1 MTQQKNPLTG
11 YFRTPKLYVNLPTQG
26 KFYHDDVI
34 DWPETG
40 ELAVYAMTAKDEL
53 IMKNPDALLNG
64 EAVASVLCS
73 CVPAIKKPRSLVG
86 NDVEVLLIAIQSAT
100 YGDEVTIKEDCP
112 KCKTPNEVSA
122 SIDAVLS
129 TMTILEKS
137 YIFETLDHLVIE
149 VRPFSYESTVK
160 AGISSF
166 KSVRSL
172 QALAQITDE
181 FERLRT
187 FSENFNQIAALN
199 FELLIDSVASV
210 KGKSSSGEPFL
221 VTDRK
226 NIAEFLENCD
236 ADVGKMV
243 ESKVAEV
250 NKIGINR
257 TIGIKCTNCNHDF
270 SKDIGFD
277 PVNFSMPS

>member
-1 MTQQKNPLTG
+1 MTQQNPLAG

-26 KFYHDDVI
+26 KFYQDNVI

-64 EAVASVLCS
+64 EAVANVIAS
-73 CVPAIKKPRSLVG
+73 CVPAIKKPRMLIG
-86 NDVEVLLIAIQSAT
+86 NDVEVLLIAIQAAT
-100 YGDEVTIKEDCP
+100 YGDEVTIKEKCP
-112 KCKTPNEVSA
+112 ECKTENEVVA

-129 TMTILEKS
+129 TMTLLEQS
-137 YIFETLDHLVIE
+137 YVFETKNHLTIE

-181 FERLRT
+181 FQRLQT
-187 FSENFNQIAALN
+187 FSENFKQIAALN

-210 KGKSSSGEPFL
+210 KGKTANGEPF
-221 VTDRK
+221 VVSDRK
-226 NIAEFLENCD
+226 NIVEFLENCD
-236 ADVGKMV
+236 AEVGKLV
-243 ESKVAEV
+243 ESKVADV
-250 NKIGINR
+250 NKIGIDK
-257 TIGIKCTNCNHDF
+257 TVHIKCTNCEHEF
-270 SKDIGFD
+270 TKDIGFD

>member
-1 MTQQKNPLTG
+1 MTQKNPLTG
-11 YFRTPKLYVNLPTQG
+11 YFRTPKLYVNVPTQG
-26 KFYHDDVI
+26 RFYQEDVI

-53 IMKNPDALLNG
+53 MMKNPDALLNG
-64 EAVASVLCS
+64 EAVASVITS
-73 CVPAIKKPRSLVG
+73 CVPAIKKPRSLIG

-100 YGDEVTIKEDCP
+100 YGDEVTIKEKCP
-112 KCKTPNEVSA
+112 KCKTDNEVAA

-129 TMTILEKS
+129 TMTVLEKS
-137 YIFETLDHLVIE
+137 YIFETKDHLSIE

-172 QALAQITDE
+172 QAMAQITDE
-181 FERLRT
+181 FERLQT
-187 FSENFNQIAALN
+187 FSANFQQIAALN

-210 KGKSSSGEPFL
+210 KGKLSNGEPFL
-221 VTDRK
+221 VTDRR
-226 NIAEFLENCD
+226 NITEFLENCD

-243 ESKVAEV
+243 ETKVAEV
-250 NKIGINR
+250 NKIGINK
-257 TIGIKCTNCNHDF
+257 TVTIKCTNCEHEFN
-270 SKDIGFD
+270 KDIGFD